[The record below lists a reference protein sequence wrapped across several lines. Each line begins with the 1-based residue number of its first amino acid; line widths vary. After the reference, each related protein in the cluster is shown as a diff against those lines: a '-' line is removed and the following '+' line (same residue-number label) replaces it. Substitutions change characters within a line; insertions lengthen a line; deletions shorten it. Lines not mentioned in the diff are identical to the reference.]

1 MLVNS
6 IDYIELSDAKAES
19 FEDVSEGQWYTDS
32 IKWAAEHKVIKGY
45 DNGKFGVNDLIT
57 REQMAVILVNF
68 AEATGLTLGE
78 IKGKT
83 GFSDEG
89 NISSYAEAAVKS
101 IASSGIMRGKG
112 NNKFAPKDN
121 ATRAEAAMVLKKLLS
136 NE

>member
-1 MLVNS
+1 
-6 IDYIELSDAKAES
+6 
-19 FEDVSEGQWYTDS
+19 
-32 IKWAAEHKVIKGY
+32 
-45 DNGKFGVNDLIT
+45 
-57 REQMAVILVNF
+57 
-68 AEATGLTLGE
+68 
-78 IKGKT
+78 KT

-89 NISSYAEAAVKS
+89 NISSYAGAAVKS